1 MIWSGFL
8 EGLRLVVSAIMNT
21 VATPVLIYFLLVNT
35 SLLVLMGLAGWE
47 FGHQIRRRG
56 YAGREQTV
64 ASQLGQGVSV
74 VVPAYNEDVVIV
86 DTVQGVL
93 ALRFARHE
101 VIVVDD
107 GSTDATYEE
116 LRKAFDL
123 VPVQREVPSDL
134 TTRGAVI
141 DVHVPRDGRTRLVL
155 VRKENS
161 GRSDAINVGI
171 NAAVEALVVFIDADS
186 ILDPDA
192 LIAVTKPF
200 ADDPTRVVATGGVIR
215 AVNGCRVVDG
225 RVVEVRLGKPWLV
238 RIQVVEYLRAFI
250 LGRAGWSRFG
260 ALILISGAFGMFRR
274 DVLVEVGGLDPGS
287 IGEDFELVMRIHR
300 HMIKNHRDY
309 RVQFV
314 AEPVSWTEVPVTVKV
329 LRSQRKRW
337 HRGLWETLWKYRGM
351 LFNPRYGRIGLV
363 ALPYYWAF
371 ELIAPVL
378 ELVGFVLVVLGF
390 ALGVVH
396 TSYALM
402 FMAVAYG
409 YATLVTVVAMA
420 IEELSYH
427 RYPRW
432 RDLGAILLASV
443 LENVGYRQATAWW
456 RLEGWV
462 ASLRGKKQVWGI
474 MTRQGFGDQTPTA
487 PASRGAAPAPAS
499 VGVVDVPPVNYHA

>member
-1 MIWSGFL
+1 MIWSDL
-8 EGLRLVVSAIMNT
+8 VDGLRLVVTAIMNV
-21 VATPVLIYFLLVNT
+21 VATPVLIYFLVINT
-35 SLLVLMGLAGWE
+35 SLLVLMGLAAWE
-47 FGHQIRRRG
+47 FVHQARRKG
-56 YAGREQTV
+56 YAASEQTA

-74 VVPAYNEDVVIV
+74 VVPAFNEEMVIV
-86 DTVQGVL
+86 TAVKALL

-107 GSTDATYEE
+107 GSTDLTYER
-116 LRKAFDL
+116 LAAAFDL
-123 VPVQREVPSDL
+123 VPVRREVPSDV
-134 TTRGAVI
+134 TTGGAI
-141 DVHVPRDGRTRLVL
+141 LDVHVPRDGRTRLVV

-161 GRSDAINVGI
+161 GRSDSINVGI
-171 NAAVEALVVFIDADS
+171 NAAVEPLVVFIDADS

-215 AVNGCRVVDG
+215 AVNGCRIVDG
-225 RVVEVRLGKPWLV
+225 RMVEVRLGKPWLV

-250 LGRAGWSRFG
+250 LGRSGWSRFG

-300 HMIKNHRDY
+300 HMIRNRRDY

-314 AEPVSWTEVPVTVKV
+314 AEPVSWTEVPVTTRV

-351 LFNPRYGRIGLV
+351 LCNPRYGRVGLV
-363 ALPYYWAF
+363 AVPYYWAF

-378 ELVGFVLVVLGF
+378 EFVGFVLVALGF
-390 ALGVVH
+390 ALGVVQ
-396 TSYALM
+396 TTYALM

-409 YATLVTVVAMA
+409 YATLVTLVAMA
-420 IEELSYH
+420 IEELTFH
-427 RYPRW
+427 KYPRW
-432 RDLGAILLASV
+432 RDLGSILLASL
-443 LENVGYRQATAWW
+443 LENLGYRQTTAWW
-456 RLEGWV
+456 RLEGWW
-462 ASLRGKKQVWGI
+462 ASLRGKKQVWGT
-474 MTRQGFGDQTPTA
+474 MTREGFDDDSHALGDL
-487 PASRGAAPAPAS
+487 R
-499 VGVVDVPPVNYHA
+499 VDV